1 MNSGIYPWHEAYTAA
16 TLETDP
22 CRKRER
28 IDEAI
33 DAIQQRLHDDTAP
46 LDRAER
52 VAIMDARLELDEMKK
67 GAGGGP
73 IRICRSAAAPRP
85 PHTLP
90 GTMDT

>member
-1 MNSGIYPWHEAYTAA
+1 MARSLDVHSPPNTARNTHMNSGIYLWHEAYTAA

-67 GAGGGP
+67 GAGG
-73 IRICRSAAAPRP
+73 
-85 PHTLP
+85 
-90 GTMDT
+90 